1 MLLNS
6 VLQVTYRAQVKLQTE
21 ALNRVKLMERELGH
35 ISELRMKEESATDL
49 AVGLFD
55 TKRNIRVTKGREAL
69 EREQRE
75 RERSEVDLELDFLA
89 PFLVKY
95 DVNQMTRQM
104 ALQVMM
110 MMMMMM
116 MMMLMMMMMDML
128 QVRDECLESIKAS
141 MDEKELE
148 LTSQLVKL
156 KNELQGLKSASPL
169 IEKDVNSKKFF
180 VNVLET
186 RIKRMKAYAKNQYL
200 TAEKKIRSDAR
211 LTKYLND

>member
-1 MLLNS
+1 MLLND

-104 ALQVMM
+104 ALQV
-110 MMMMMM
+110 
-116 MMMLMMMMMDML
+116 
-128 QVRDECLESIKAS
+128 RDECLESIKAS

-211 LTKYLND
+211 LTRYLND

>member
-1 MLLNS
+1 M
-6 VLQVTYRAQVKLQTE
+6 LQVTYRAQVKLQTE
-21 ALNRVKLMERELGH
+21 ALNRVKLMERELAQ

-104 ALQVMM
+104 ALQVKMM

-116 MMMLMMMMMDML
+116 TMLMLMDML

>member
-1 MLLNS
+1 M
-6 VLQVTYRAQVKLQTE
+6 LQVTYRAQVKLQTE

-110 MMMMMM
+110 MMMMTMM
-116 MMMLMMMMMDML
+116 VLMMDML

-211 LTKYLND
+211 LTRYLND

>member
-1 MLLNS
+1 M
-6 VLQVTYRAQVKLQTE
+6 
-21 ALNRVKLMERELGH
+21 
-35 ISELRMKEESATDL
+35 
-49 AVGLFD
+49 
-55 TKRNIRVTKGREAL
+55 
-69 EREQRE
+69 
-75 RERSEVDLELDFLA
+75 
-89 PFLVKY
+89 
-95 DVNQMTRQM
+95 
-104 ALQVMM
+104 
-110 MMMMMM
+110 
-116 MMMLMMMMMDML
+116 
-128 QVRDECLESIKAS
+128 RDECLESIKAS

-211 LTKYLND
+211 LTRYLND

>member
-1 MLLNS
+1 M
-6 VLQVTYRAQVKLQTE
+6 LQVTYRAQVKLQTE

-110 MMMMMM
+110 MVVMMMMM
-116 MMMLMMMMMDML
+116 MMMMDVL

-211 LTKYLND
+211 LTRYLND

>member
-1 MLLNS
+1 MLLND

-110 MMMMMM
+110 IVMVM
-116 MMMLMMMMMDML
+116 MMMLMMMDML

-211 LTKYLND
+211 LTRYLND

>member
-1 MLLNS
+1 MM
-6 VLQVTYRAQVKLQTE
+6 V
-21 ALNRVKLMERELGH
+21 
-35 ISELRMKEESATDL
+35 MK
-49 AVGLFD
+49 
-55 TKRNIRVTKGREAL
+55 
-69 EREQRE
+69 
-75 RERSEVDLELDFLA
+75 
-89 PFLVKY
+89 
-95 DVNQMTRQM
+95 
-104 ALQVMM
+104 
-110 MMMMMM
+110 
-116 MMMLMMMMMDML
+116 
-128 QVRDECLESIKAS
+128 VRDECLESIKAS

>member
-1 MLLNS
+1 M
-6 VLQVTYRAQVKLQTE
+6 TYRAQVKLQTE
-21 ALNRVKLMERELGH
+21 ALNRVKLMERELAQ

-104 ALQVMM
+104 ALQVKMM
-110 MMMMMM
+110 MMM
-116 MMMLMMMMMDML
+116 MMMMMDML

>member
-1 MLLNS
+1 M
-6 VLQVTYRAQVKLQTE
+6 LQVTYRAQVKLQTE

-104 ALQVMM
+104 ALQVMVM
-110 MMMMMM
+110 MMMTMM
-116 MMMLMMMMMDML
+116 MMMMMDML

>member
-1 MLLNS
+1 MLLND

-104 ALQVMM
+104 ALQAMMMMMVMM

-116 MMMLMMMMMDML
+116 MDVL

-211 LTKYLND
+211 LTRYLND